1 MKKIILSFIAMALC
15 VSVFA
20 QTEEPR
26 VEHRDRGKQVEK
38 VAEGPIISKNLH
50 LSFQGVSFGNTL
62 EVFKKKLR
70 QKGQDLRYNSGVS
83 IRIGGHKI
91 FGYNIYDDKGIVY
104 RLNAFHH
111 FKSLDD
117 AKNVCMDIGD
127 KFNRAYPNNMKDY
140 QVFRDESGF
149 INYEYVWKIFS
160 NDKKYYL
167 GSICMNILELPISSS
182 VHYKVTID
190 YYDAYYSAIHDGF
203 LQDIYDISEF
213 TDYFCQKCFMIVD
226 EYKLTFC
233 VEKDGNQGVL
243 FAYGQDKNEILEC
256 LADDSTDFTKRKN
269 DISLYI
275 GNIPFMRSDIL
286 CGTESCFRNVSQWDW
301 RAKQNR
307 YHAELAK
314 QQETNQRQQT
324 TQKQQYGFGDML
336 MEMIFSKDEINYHK
350 SLGTYDFLKGGMRG
364 IMNSA
369 GGNGGS
375 YMDNLS
381 PSQRAVIHEHD
392 NGK

>member
-1 MKKIILSFIAMALC
+1 MKKIILSFIAFAFC
-15 VSVFA
+15 VSILA
-20 QTEEPR
+20 QNDEQR
-26 VEHRDRGKQVEK
+26 IDKRDRGEQVVENPK
-38 VAEGPIISKNLH
+38 ISQYHH
-50 LSFQGVSFGNTL
+50 LSFQGVFFGNTL
-62 EVFKKKLR
+62 EAFKKKLR

-91 FGYNIYDDKGIVY
+91 FGYNIYDNKGIVY
-104 RLNAFHH
+104 RLNAFNQ

-140 QVFRDESGF
+140 QVFRDESGY

-182 VHYKVTID
+182 VHYNVTID
-190 YYDAYYSAIHDGF
+190 YYDAYYSAMHDGF

-213 TDYFCQKCFMIVD
+213 TDNYCQKCYMIVD
-226 EYKLTFC
+226 ENKLTFC
-233 VEKDGNQGVL
+233 VEKDGKQGVL
-243 FAYGQDKNEILEC
+243 FAYGGDKDEILEC
-256 LADDSTDFTKRKN
+256 LADNSTDFTKRKN

-275 GNIPFMRSDIL
+275 GNIPFMQSDML
-286 CGTESCFRNVSQWDW
+286 CGTESCFRNVSHWDW
-301 RAKQNR
+301 RVKQDR

-314 QQETNQRQQT
+314 QRQQT